1 MGGNDMDGLEMLYTR
16 RSIRSFKKDL
26 IDDKI
31 LKKIIK
37 AGKLAATA
45 RNVQPCEMVLV
56 KSKVLLNKLSEIAE
70 TGRFIK
76 DGAACIIVFS
86 KETKYYLEDGSTA
99 TQNMLLAA
107 RYFNIASCWVAGD
120 KKPYADEIRKLCNIT
135 ENYRLISLVALGYP
149 LSEKEFKEKRI
160 FNESYKVL

>member
-1 MGGNDMDGLEMLYTR
+1 MDGLEMLYTR
-16 RSIRSFKKDL
+16 RSIRSYKDEL

-45 RNVQPCEMVLV
+45 HNIQPCKMVIV
-56 KSKVLLNKLSEIAE
+56 KSKTLLNKLSEIAV

-76 DGAACIIVFS
+76 GGAACIVVFA
-86 KETKYYLEDGSTA
+86 KNTKYYLEDGSAA

-120 KKPYADEIRKLCNIT
+120 KKPYADAIRKLCKMPA
-135 ENYRLISLVALGYP
+135 NYKLISLIALGYP
-149 LSEKEFKEKRI
+149 LSDNIFKEKRV
-160 FNESYKVL
+160 FLKKYKVL